1 MFRAFLLTKYR
12 RILQNSLAFHKIA
25 LQRTYRARSFCLT
38 FLNQKIASALLY
50 FCPQLFNRSSL
61 NYKPLQ
67 VFTGRDEDF
76 CFVIKNDIN
85 AYLEGDSNSGSYPPS
100 KVSNSIHLALL
111 RVTFV

>member
-1 MFRAFLLTKYR
+1 MQHHLKFWHAEAGFRYFFLAR
-12 RILQNSLAFHKIA
+12 NRSLWLA
-25 LQRTYRARSFCLT
+25 
-38 FLNQKIASALLY
+38 FLNQQLTSALLY
-50 FCPQLFNRSSL
+50 FRPQFLNRSGF

-67 VFTGRDEDF
+67 VFARRDKDF
-76 CFVIKNDIN
+76 CFVVKNDIN